1 VAKLLEALAKWRGR
15 AGRGPKVEVP
25 LPKLLL
31 LLRILGSEG
40 PIGRYALVDRLK
52 LGEGVVRSMLSMLAK
67 QGFVEVKRGR
77 GCKLT
82 PEGLKELEALLRSH
96 HIAGLKPLDAPHLR
110 MGAFNVA
117 VQVKGAASKVRM
129 GVEQRDEAVKAGAL
143 GAITLVFK
151 GGRLLIPGVEK
162 PLEEA
167 DPKLAEAIQGL
178 FQLEEGDV
186 VALCSSNERWVA
198 EEAALAVA
206 FSLTA

>member
-1 VAKLLEALAKWRGR
+1 
-15 AGRGPKVEVP
+15 
-25 LPKLLL
+25 
-31 LLRILGSEG
+31 
-40 PIGRYALVDRLK
+40 
-52 LGEGVVRSMLSMLAK
+52 
-67 QGFVEVKRGR
+67 
-77 GCKLT
+77 
-82 PEGLKELEALLRSH
+82 
-96 HIAGLKPLDAPHLR
+96 
-110 MGAFNVA
+110 
-117 VQVKGAASKVRM
+117 
-129 GVEQRDEAVKAGAL
+129 L

-206 FSLTA
+206 FSLTG